1 MHRHL
6 RLHNVLVEVEEAI
19 VKFTA
24 VGTTYRIMQAVGRLG
39 ERQKVPVIRRS
50 LNNIE
55 SIITT
60 E

>member
-1 MHRHL
+1 MCIAICGCTMCWL
-6 RLHNVLVEVEEAI
+6 EVEEAI

-50 LNNIE
+50 LNG
-55 SIITT
+55 T
-60 E
+60 